1 MRTPSDEGDDLE
13 ASEDVP
19 TPEQFD
25 ADDILF
31 NGNDSDDS
39 SRRSKPE
46 RDAHTSQTQG
56 RAVAAVSGRV
66 SLSGKCA
73 PCKRDCFTA
82 HGEPY
87 CVDYLVAW
95 DTVAIF
101 KLGPS
106 RRCFREVA
114 TTSTMEWL
122 HPREHAAAL

>member
-25 ADDILF
+25 ADD
-31 NGNDSDDS
+31 NDSDDS

-66 SLSGKCA
+66 SLSGK
-73 PCKRDCFTA
+73 
-82 HGEPY
+82 
-87 CVDYLVAW
+87 
-95 DTVAIF
+95 
-101 KLGPS
+101 
-106 RRCFREVA
+106 
-114 TTSTMEWL
+114 
-122 HPREHAAAL
+122 